1 MPTGP
6 TLLASLQQQQQQ
18 KIAIKFGTQNTNN
31 F

>member
-6 TLLASLQQQQQQ
+6 TLLASLQQQQQ